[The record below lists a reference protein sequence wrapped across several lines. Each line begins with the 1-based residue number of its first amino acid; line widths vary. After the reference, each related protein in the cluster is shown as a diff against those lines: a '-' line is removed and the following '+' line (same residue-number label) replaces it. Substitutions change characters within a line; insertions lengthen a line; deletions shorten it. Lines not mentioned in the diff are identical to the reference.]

1 MDHPHQQDNAL
12 LSAVEALLFASD
24 TGHTL
29 EELVDMFNSYAEATA
44 KNTNAESTLSLQE
57 VTHEDMKKALEEL
70 GQRLRERQAAIEIH
84 CYGKRYQLLTKKDFH
99 PILLHG
105 LKQLAQKKLS
115 RSALETLAIVAYN
128 EPTTKRT
135 IESIR
140 GVQSDYA
147 VHKLLEL
154 ELLKVIGQAE
164 ELGRPNLYAVTQRF
178 LDQFGIESLDK
189 LPKLELE
196 DALLAANVS
205 PDTQEEEETEGSE
218 APQE

>member
-29 EELVDMFNSYAEATA
+29 EELVDMVNSYAEATA
-44 KNTNAESTLSLQE
+44 KNTKAENILPLQE

-70 GQRLRERQAAIEIH
+70 SQRLRERQAAIEIH
-84 CYGKRYQLLTKKDFH
+84 CYGNHCQLLTKKDFH

-196 DALLAANVS
+196 DALLAANAS
-205 PDTQEEEETEGSE
+205 PDTQEEEGVERTE

>member
-29 EELVDMFNSYAEATA
+29 EELVDMVNSYAEATA

-84 CYGKRYQLLTKKDFH
+84 CYGKHYQLLTKKDFH

>member
-29 EELVDMFNSYAEATA
+29 EELVDMVNSYAEATA

>member
-1 MDHPHQQDNAL
+1 M
-12 LSAVEALLFASD
+12 SAVEALLFASD

-44 KNTNAESTLSLQE
+44 KNTKAESTLPLQE

>member
-1 MDHPHQQDNAL
+1 MDYPHQQDYTL

-29 EELVDMFNSYAEATA
+29 EELVDMVNSYAEATA
-44 KNTNAESTLSLQE
+44 KSTGTADGLQLQE
-57 VTHEDMKKALEEL
+57 VTQEEMKLALDEL
-70 GQRLRERQAAIEIH
+70 GKHLQERQAAIEIH
-84 CYGKRYQLLTKKDFH
+84 CYGDRYQLLTKKDFH

-154 ELLKVIGQAE
+154 ELLKVIGQSE

-189 LPKLELE
+189 LPKLEIE
-196 DALLAANVS
+196 DALLAANTTN
-205 PDTQEEEETEGSE
+205 PQEEESSEGAE

>member
-1 MDHPHQQDNAL
+1 M
-12 LSAVEALLFASD
+12 SAVEALLFASD

-44 KNTNAESTLSLQE
+44 KNTKVESTLPLQE

-196 DALLAANVS
+196 DALLAANAS
-205 PDTQEEEETEGSE
+205 PDTQEEEGVELTE

>member
-1 MDHPHQQDNAL
+1 MVN
-12 LSAVEALLFASD
+12 SYVEAISKEAG
-24 TGHTL
+24 T
-29 EELVDMFNSYAEATA
+29 ENSLRL
-44 KNTNAESTLSLQE
+44 NE
-57 VTHEDMKKALEEL
+57 VKHSDMKQALDDL

-84 CYGKRYQLLTKKDFH
+84 CYGNRYQLLTKKDFH

-196 DALLAANVS
+196 DALLAANTS
-205 PDTQEEEETEGSE
+205 IDTQEGEEIEPTE
-218 APQE
+218 APQD

>member
-1 MDHPHQQDNAL
+1 MDYPREQDYTL

-29 EELVDMFNSYAEATA
+29 EELVDMVNSYAGAFA
-44 KNTNAESTLSLQE
+44 KNSNAENNLSLQE
-57 VTHEDMKKALEEL
+57 VTHEDMKKVLEEL
-70 GQRLRERQAAIEIH
+70 GQRLQERQAAIEIH

-196 DALLAANVS
+196 DALLMANTTS
-205 PDTQEEEETEGSE
+205 DTQEGESTEGSE
-218 APQE
+218 VPQD

>member
-1 MDHPHQQDNAL
+1 MDHPHQQDYTL

-29 EELVDMFNSYAEATA
+29 EELVDMVNSYAEAIA
-44 KNTNAESTLSLQE
+44 KKAGAENSLQLQE
-57 VTHEDMKKALEEL
+57 VTHQDMKQALDEL
-70 GQRLRERQAAIEIH
+70 GQRLQGRQAAIEIH
-84 CYGKRYQLLTKKDFH
+84 CYGNRYQLLTKKDFH

-196 DALLAANVS
+196 DALLMANTS
-205 PDTQEEEETEGSE
+205 PDTQEEEGVEGSE

>member
-44 KNTNAESTLSLQE
+44 KNTKVESTLPLQE

-196 DALLAANVS
+196 DALLAANAS
-205 PDTQEEEETEGSE
+205 PDTQEEEGVERTE